1 MDRIRS
7 VPQGVL
13 WDVLPLLRRLL
24 DEDPVQSV
32 VDAVVAIADFSTRP
46 RNVQLVTDQV
56 K

>member
-1 MDRIRS
+1 MDRIRVS
-7 VPQGVL
+7 VSPVGCSVT
-13 WDVLPLLRRLL
+13 PGRLL